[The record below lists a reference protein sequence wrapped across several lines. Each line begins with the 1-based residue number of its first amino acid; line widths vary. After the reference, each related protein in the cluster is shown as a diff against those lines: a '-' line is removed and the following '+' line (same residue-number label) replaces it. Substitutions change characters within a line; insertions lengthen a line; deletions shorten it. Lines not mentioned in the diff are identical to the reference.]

1 MYMSKSKG
9 VIEKVLLLLLIILS
23 VGAWYWSFQ
32 TNNILTYNDAA
43 SHLNIARRVV
53 DNLTPG
59 LAQIGT
65 VWLPLP
71 HLLML
76 VLAWNDTLW
85 HTAIAGSIVS
95 VFSFI
100 VFVVYVYK
108 SLYMLTESRWSG
120 FTGALVAAS
129 NPNLLYLQTTPMTE
143 SLLLATFGL
152 STYYFIRYM
161 KTDQMVDLF
170 MTGIWVALATLTR
183 YDGWFLYGCMLAVLT
198 LRTLLIRGRKKAEG
212 IFLLFMVIGGFGIFL
227 WLVWNK
233 SIFGDALYFM
243 NGPYSAHAQQTVLKS
258 VGQLPT
264 EGSWY
269 NSLTYFT
276 WSVISN
282 NGTII
287 IALAL
292 CGLAYICTKIKNKE
306 YLYLGMI
313 VTVPFLFNVL
323 ALYAGQS
330 AMNVPQAPNNP
341 GYFNIRYGLLVLPS
355 LAILIG
361 ILGTNKLFRYLALI
375 AIAIQIGVFVRLG
388 MPVTLI
394 DGLQGLKNTYY
405 TVEASKWLRE
415 NYQGGLILTSL
426 ASHDAFVARTGLP
439 MRNYIH
445 EGTRENWNNALQT
458 PGPNVT
464 YIALLSFPPDSVY
477 RAISENPAFTKHYNL
492 VHTYGTFEIYKRK

>member
-1 MYMSKSKG
+1 MSK
-9 VIEKVLLLLLIILS
+9 IAEKILLILLITVS
-23 VGAWYWSFQ
+23 VGAWYWAFT
-32 TNNILTYNDAA
+32 TNNVLTYNDAA
-43 SHLNIARRVV
+43 SHLNIARRVI

-76 VLAWNDTLW
+76 ILAWNDTLW
-85 HTAIAGSIVS
+85 HTAIAGSVVS
-95 VFSFI
+95 IIAFI
-100 VFVVYVYK
+100 IFVIYVYK
-108 SLYMLTESRWSG
+108 SLYELTDNKWSAAVG
-120 FTGALVAAS
+120 GVVAAC
-129 NPNLLYLQTTPMTE
+129 NPNLLYLQSTPMTE
-143 SLLLATFGL
+143 PLLLATFGL

-161 KTDQMVDLF
+161 KTDQIVDLF
-170 MTGIWVALATLTR
+170 MTGIWVGLATLTR

-198 LRTLLIRGRKKAEG
+198 LRTLIHKGRKKAEG
-212 IFLLFMVIGGFGIFL
+212 VFLLFMSIGGFGIFL
-227 WLVWNK
+227 WLMWNQA
-233 SIFGDALYFM
+233 IFSDALYFM

-282 NGTII
+282 NGLVI
-287 IALAL
+287 IALAGM
-292 CGLAYICTKIKNKE
+292 GLLFLFTKLKE
-306 YLYLGMI
+306 TKYLYLFLI
-313 VTVPFLFNVL
+313 LTVPFIFNVL

-330 AMNVPQAPNNP
+330 AMNVPQAPSNP

-355 LAILIG
+355 LAVLVG
-361 ILGTNKLFRYLALI
+361 ILATNKVFRYIALI
-375 AIAIQIGVFVRLG
+375 CIAIQIGLFIKVG
-388 MPVTLI
+388 APVTLI

-405 TVEASKWLRE
+405 TVEASQWLRE

-426 ASHDAFVARTGLP
+426 ASHDAFVARTGLS
-439 MRNYIH
+439 MKNYIH
-445 EGTRENWNNALQT
+445 EGTRENWHNALQT

-477 RAISENPAFTKHYNL
+477 RAISENPAFTKHYDL
-492 VHTYGTFEIYKRK
+492 VHSYGTFEIYKRK